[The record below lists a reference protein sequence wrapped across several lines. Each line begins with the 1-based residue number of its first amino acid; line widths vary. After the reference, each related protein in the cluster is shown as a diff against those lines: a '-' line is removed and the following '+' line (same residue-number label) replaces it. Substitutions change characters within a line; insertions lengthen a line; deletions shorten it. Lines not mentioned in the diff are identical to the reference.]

1 MPAGLPRRWRGFTL
15 IEILVVCAIM
25 AIVATLAAV
34 RLEQSDASRLDDA
47 AADLTRRLEA
57 ARDDAVIRGRPIAFS
72 SDGQGYQ
79 FWLAADHSAWI
90 PLSGADGPA
99 AGRFARGVELAAVR
113 LNGSARP
120 LGERVVFSPF
130 ALVEP
135 FALTLAA
142 GSSRVDVLADALGR
156 FETRH
161 AQ

>member
-1 MPAGLPRRWRGFTL
+1 MPAGLPRRLRGFTL

-34 RLEQSDASRLDDA
+34 RLEQSDASRLRDA
-47 AADLTRRLEA
+47 AEELTRRLEA
-57 ARDDAVIRGRPIAFS
+57 ARDEAVIRGRPIAFS

-79 FWLAADHSAWI
+79 FWLAGDNTTWMAL
-90 PLSGADGPA
+90 PGGDGWT
-99 AGRFARGVELAAVR
+99 AGRFSRGVELSAVR
-113 LNGSARP
+113 VNGAARP

-135 FALTLAA
+135 FTLTLAA
-142 GSSRVDVLADALGR
+142 GSSRVEVQADALGR
-156 FETRH
+156 FETQH